1 MLVPQFPA
9 LTMLSSICC
18 LGFRSGG
25 KQINIGKFRH
35 ALPHSA
41 GNWLCRRRARR
52 AAIICAFS
60 YSTARIVRQRWKGG
74 AGRRRQHGPI
84 DPKPDNVTI
93 VDLGSSPPK
102 VVAEIK
108 VATSVVGPP
117 SSVAVAR
124 DESFALVTAATKID
138 PNDAKKVAPDNK
150 VSVIDLKAS
159 PPAVIAVVESGAGA
173 AGAALNPDG
182 NLALVANRSEGTVS
196 VFTIANKALTAVGK
210 VQLGDA
216 KSGPSA
222 IAFTP
227 DGKTALVTRDGD
239 NKISVLNVEGSKVE
253 HAKRDVHAGL
263 RPYPLDISSQGDVA
277 AVANIGIGGGDAD
290 TLSLISLK
298 GGPARVIDTVSVGQ
312 TPEGL
317 KMSPD
322 GQYVAVTVMN
332 GSNKPKSSPF
342 FNDNGLVQI
351 YAVSGGKLAKV
362 AEAKVGHWCQ
372 GAAWSKD
379 NKTVLVGCMVEN
391 ELQAFS
397 FDGKEL
403 KSSGAIK
410 IGAGSGGMGT
420 AR

>member
-1 MLVPQFPA
+1 MQYRILRATGFAVGLLVLPAFAPQA
-9 LTMLSSICC
+9 TAQLVLSAND
-18 LGFRSGG
+18 G
-25 KQINIGKFRH
+25 KAVLVDGVN
-35 ALPHSA
+35 
-41 GNWLCRRRARR
+41 
-52 AAIICAFS
+52 
-60 YSTARIVRQRWKGG
+60 TV
-74 AGRRRQHGPI
+74 PI

-93 VDLGSSPPK
+93 IDLGSSPPK

-124 DESFALVTAATKID
+124 DKSFALVTAATKID
-138 PNDAKKVAPDNK
+138 PSDSKKTAPDNK

-173 AGAALNPDG
+173 AGVALNPDG

-239 NKISVLNVEGSKVE
+239 NKISVLSVDGSKVE

-298 GGPARVIDTVSVGQ
+298 GGPARVIDTISVGQ

-342 FNDNGLVQI
+342 FNDHGLVRI

-379 NKTVLVGCMVEN
+379 SKTVLVGCMVEN

-403 KSSGAIK
+403 KPSGAIK
-410 IGAGSGGMGT
+410 VGAGPGGIGT